1 MIKVPYTNIY
11 LPEAT
16 VANLCHY
23 KMLCEELYKLAYI
36 TNKAYVMPLLQDIG
50 APIFGTEKL
59 FCKPHKNA
67 DGICF
72 LITHREGLWKSAD
85 SKNDIYFKITTEH
98 SDDIHIETNSYLGM
112 KELPEVIEQMLV
124 DCLNLVAEAASKS
137 EDKIKKVIAEQ
148 RKIVASLE
156 FGI

>member
-11 LPEAT
+11 LPETT
-16 VANLCHY
+16 VANLNNY
-23 KMLCEELYKLAYI
+23 RMLCDELYRLAYI
-36 TNKAYVMPLLQDIG
+36 TNKSYIIPLLQDIG
-50 APIFGTEKL
+50 APLFGTEKL

-72 LITHREGLWKSAD
+72 LITHRDGLWKKAD
-85 SKNDIYFKITTEH
+85 SKDDIYFKITGEH

-112 KELPEVIEQMLV
+112 KDLPEVIEEMIV
-124 DCLNLVAEAASKS
+124 DCLNTVAEAAYKS
-137 EDKIKKVIAEQ
+137 DDKI
-148 RKIVASLE
+148 RKIIAAHRGAVASME